1 MNKIFAILA
10 FYIILNQSAMSFG
23 TKLKM
28 LRTQYKLD
36 QDQMAKRLSVSQP
49 VYSRYEA
56 NKKRITPSDDFVN
69 RVACEFDVTPDWLTA
84 DADQNVFF
92 ETGSIATGAT
102 GIGQVENYYSVPK
115 DFMDAFLKQQK
126 MLEKMFTKY
135 I

>member
-49 VYSRYEA
+49 VYRRYEA
-56 NKKRITPSDDFVN
+56 NKKKITPSDDFVS
-69 RVACEFDVTPDWLTA
+69 R
-84 DADQNVFF
+84 
-92 ETGSIATGAT
+92 
-102 GIGQVENYYSVPK
+102 
-115 DFMDAFLKQQK
+115 
-126 MLEKMFTKY
+126 
-135 I
+135 

>member
-1 MNKIFAILA
+1 
-10 FYIILNQSAMSFG
+10 MSFG
-23 TKLKM
+23 IKLKM

-69 RVACEFDVTPDWLTA
+69 RVAGEFDVTPDWLTA

>member
-1 MNKIFAILA
+1 
-10 FYIILNQSAMSFG
+10 MSFG
-23 TKLKM
+23 IKLKM

-56 NKKRITPSDDFVN
+56 NKKSITPDDDFVT
-69 RVACEFDVTPDWLTA
+69 RVANEFDVTPEWLTTYG
-84 DADQNVFF
+84 DRNVYF
-92 ETGSIATGAT
+92 ENGSIATGAT

-126 MLEKMFTKY
+126 MLEKMFLKY